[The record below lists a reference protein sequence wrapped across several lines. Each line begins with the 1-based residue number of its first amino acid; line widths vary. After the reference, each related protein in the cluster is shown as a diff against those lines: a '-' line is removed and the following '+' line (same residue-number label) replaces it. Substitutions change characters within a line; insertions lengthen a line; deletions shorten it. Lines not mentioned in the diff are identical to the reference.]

1 MSEPNEFISE
11 NQEIEEYNIEG
22 LDENAQDNSS
32 ELTHSTEDETSWIYW
47 FINLKGNDFF
57 CEVDEEYFQDDF
69 NLTGL
74 SQMVPFYDYALDM
87 ILDVDIPADHLTDD
101 QMEVVE
107 TAAEVLYGLVHA
119 RYILTNRGMQRMY
132 EKYNDLHFGRCPRV
146 FCQGQ
151 GVLPVGLSDL
161 PRTYSI
167 NLFCPRCHDIFYPKS
182 VKQANLDGAYFGT
195 TFSHLFLLMHPDQIP
210 PKVSTSYIPRIYG
223 FRIHATSHY
232 WKHAISGS
240 NKSNSGNNN
249 NNNNNSNSNSNNRKS
264 NGIEDANKKMVDN
277 TKPAV

>member
-107 TAAEVLYGLVHA
+107 TAAEVLY
-119 RYILTNRGMQRMY
+119 R
-132 EKYNDLHFGRCPRV
+132 
-146 FCQGQ
+146 
-151 GVLPVGLSDL
+151 
-161 PRTYSI
+161 
-167 NLFCPRCHDIFYPKS
+167 
-182 VKQANLDGAYFGT
+182 
-195 TFSHLFLLMHPDQIP
+195 
-210 PKVSTSYIPRIYG
+210 
-223 FRIHATSHY
+223 
-232 WKHAISGS
+232 
-240 NKSNSGNNN
+240 
-249 NNNNNSNSNSNNRKS
+249 
-264 NGIEDANKKMVDN
+264 
-277 TKPAV
+277 